1 MKIAIVGF
9 GTVGKNLLKVLYR
22 KKTFLKEKFDFD
34 FKVVAVFKSDGAFI
48 DQKGLDLTS
57 FAFTTD
63 YHDHPSWKPDVKA
76 NDKIDKIEC
85 DLVVEVTPTNIET
98 GEPGLTHIRQA
109 LESGKD
115 VVTANKGPLLL
126 AFHELSNLAKKHN
139 RMLRFEATVAGA
151 IPDAIM
157 VREALQGNQIIS
169 LKGILNGTTNYI
181 LTRMTFENVSFEM
194 ALKEAQQM
202 GIAEADASY
211 DVEGIDAASKLV
223 ILANSIMGNDVKLND
238 VHREGISHIT
248 PEAIELANFDG
259 FLIKH
264 VASFENGNLEVAP
277 RLVEKSSPLAVGGT
291 LNVLTFETDLAGE
304 ITLIGHGAGG
314 VETASALLGDI
325 LNIAKIRGH
334 IQLLS

>member
-1 MKIAIVGF
+1 
-9 GTVGKNLLKVLYR
+9 
-22 KKTFLKEKFDFD
+22 
-34 FKVVAVFKSDGAFI
+34 
-48 DQKGLDLTS
+48 
-57 FAFTTD
+57 
-63 YHDHPSWKPDVKA
+63 
-76 NDKIDKIEC
+76 
-85 DLVVEVTPTNIET
+85 
-98 GEPGLTHIRQA
+98 
-109 LESGKD
+109 
-115 VVTANKGPLLL
+115 
-126 AFHELSNLAKKHN
+126 
-139 RMLRFEATVAGA
+139 LRFEATVAGA

-211 DVEGIDAASKLV
+211 DVEGIDTASKLV